1 MLPFLSSRH
10 LLSKYLAVLLIC
22 TAGLTLLG
30 GAWLHQEIASES
42 ERALDSR
49 HATTLGL
56 VNLTIAE
63 GFVGPWK
70 SLMELAASA
79 GVVGDESPYATH
91 RLIESFVR
99 YNDDVLSLSLLEGT
113 GKAYDEAVAPELEV
127 ALVDPATGE
136 RDAKILA
143 RRDNVIIDSA
153 LRKNGLHFG
162 RITQLPG
169 RSMQILTA
177 AIPSPIPALDRGV
190 LVARFSVD
198 QLLARCSDVAVRE
211 GLDLLLAD
219 SAGRLIHETARS
231 DRSPG
236 SLIIGEAPM
245 AIVATGVRDRLTQL
259 LSYEKAA
266 TDPRAG
272 EKVRGMASNLPE
284 LGWHVVLVEPD
295 AQGLRN
301 LIRAR
306 QMLVLWGLASVMTAV
321 AAAAW
326 LSALVARPIRAT
338 AEAIESLAEGEF
350 SVRAPVVSRDEVGA
364 LGRAVNRL
372 AQSFKAQQAAN
383 LRDVLREKSKTE
395 AIVRNMADGLL
406 VIDRDGRVGLLNTQF
421 ERWFGVPEITAVGRP
436 RDEIIEH
443 VGLSRHLD
451 AAAGIAHRHVYSSN
465 LDLDQGSD
473 RPNQTLQAR
482 SVRVF
487 DNRRDI
493 VGIVTVLRDVTREK
507 RVEQMKSDLVST
519 VSHELRTPLTS
530 IQGFS
535 EILLEEELSESEIA
549 EFAQIISSEARRLGA
564 LINDFLDLSR
574 IESGEIEI
582 RQSNL
587 NLIDLLASSTVIMEQ
602 QAATRGI
609 EIKSLGVD
617 REPTYLIG
625 DRDKLEQVFVNLISN
640 AVKYSPDGATI
651 EIGLRSDDVEVM
663 VEVRDEGHGIP
674 PQYLPRIFDRF
685 FRGDMSSTTET
696 GGTGLGLTIV
706 REIVERHGG
715 NIVAKS
721 VVGMGSS
728 FVVTLPRFGAR
739 STGQKNQSDAAHS
752 DR

>member
-1 MLPFLSSRH
+1 M
-10 LLSKYLAVLLIC
+10 
-22 TAGLTLLG
+22 
-30 GAWLHQEIASES
+30 
-42 ERALDSR
+42 ALKED
-49 HATTLGL
+49 
-56 VNLTIAE
+56 
-63 GFVGPWK
+63 
-70 SLMELAASA
+70 
-79 GVVGDESPYATH
+79 
-91 RLIESFVR
+91 
-99 YNDDVLSLSLLEGT
+99 
-113 GKAYDEAVAPELEV
+113 
-127 ALVDPATGE
+127 
-136 RDAKILA
+136 
-143 RRDNVIIDSA
+143 
-153 LRKNGLHFG
+153 GLHFG

-169 RSMQILTA
+169 RSMRILPA

-190 LVARFSVD
+190 LVARFSVEH
-198 QLLARCSDVAVRE
+198 LLDRCANVAARE

-219 SAGRLIHETARS
+219 SAGRLIHETART

-236 SLIIGEAPM
+236 AIIIGEAPM
-245 AIVATGVRDRLTQL
+245 AIVATGTRDRLTKL
-259 LSYEKAA
+259 LSYERPG

-272 EKVRGMASNLPE
+272 ERVRAIASSLPE
-284 LGWHVVLVEPD
+284 LDWYVVLVEAD
-295 AQGLRN
+295 AQALRGL
-301 LIRAR
+301 LRAR
-306 QMLVLWGLASVMTAV
+306 KMLLLWGLASVITAV
-321 AAAAW
+321 VAAVW
-326 LSALVARPIRAT
+326 LATLVARPIRAT
-338 AEAIESLAEGEF
+338 AEAIDSLAAGEF

-364 LGRAVNRL
+364 LGGAVNRL

-443 VGLSRHLD
+443 AGLSRHLD
-451 AAAGIAHRHVYSSN
+451 EAAGIAHRRAYSSI
-465 LDLDQGSD
+465 LDIDQGSD

-487 DNRRDI
+487 DNRRDV

-535 EILLEEELSESEIA
+535 EILLEEELNESEIA

-587 NLIDLLASSTVIMEQ
+587 NLVDLLASSTVIMEQ
-602 QAATRGI
+602 HAAARGI
-609 EIKSLGVD
+609 EIRSVSAD

-640 AVKYSPDGATI
+640 AVKYSPDGSRV

-685 FRGDMSSTTET
+685 FRGDMSSTAET

-739 STGQKNQSDAAHS
+739 STGQKNQGDAAHS